1 MTQMRSE
8 LIIRNV
14 FALAH
19 FFLTTIT
26 LIHHRQRRCLREA
39 QTPMSKGENW
49 YVYVLVSE
57 SSGRT
62 YVGSTNDPIRRIA
75 QHNGLKP
82 GGAKNTLA
90 HRPWK
95 IGAIYGTYANRS
107 EAFKAEKQLKKSK
120 RGQNRLSWEGGSK
133 IDESVFKMGSN
144 EQTQQTTDFIEHDTG
159 GRT

>member
-1 MTQMRSE
+1 MPQVRAQ

-14 FALAH
+14 FAFTH
-19 FFLTTIT
+19 FFRITIT
-26 LIHHRQRRCLREA
+26 LNHRRQRRCLREA
-39 QTPMSKGENW
+39 QTPMSKSENW

-62 YVGSTNDPIRRIA
+62 YVGSTNDPVRRIA

-120 RGQNRLSWEGGSK
+120 RGQNRLSWDGGCK
-133 IDESVFKMGSN
+133 IDESVFQVGST
-144 EQTQQTTDFIEHDTG
+144 EQTQQTTDFIEHDT
-159 GRT
+159 RRCT